1 MPTRLQSEYL
11 GNAHWNK
18 NEREKKKKNSEL
30 SRPLCEIN
38 LNELTAVGECTGS
51 DAVNGEAAQ

>member
-11 GNAHWNK
+11 GNSHWDK
-18 NEREKKKKNSEL
+18 NERKKKHSDL
-30 SRPLCEIN
+30 SRPLREMN